1 MILYIEFP
9 SLHSLL
15 ISFIS
20 LFCILLSYIYIS
32 LFHTLLSISIHEIF
46 EFLYFIL
53 SLYYMQ
59 IEKFNYMNPL
69 NNETDTFENN
79 KDDDSRDIEINKNNY
94 NRIHR

>member
-1 MILYIEFP
+1 MILYIEFL

-20 LFCILLSYIYIS
+20 LFCILLPYIY
-32 LFHTLLSISIHEIF
+32 LFHTLLSISIYEIF

-53 SLYYMQ
+53 SQYYMR
-59 IEKFNYMNPL
+59 IEKFNYLNPL
-69 NNETDTFENN
+69 NNETDTFDNN